1 MESVVIALLV
11 VVIAV
16 LGGGLL
22 AVLKR
27 AQQPTAVSAPLD
39 TDAIARSVQTAINLD
54 AIASSVKGAV
64 EAQMLATAQQALA
77 SNNAQAQENA
87 KQTLESQAA
96 AIDAQ
101 AKLLLQPIAQQMAT
115 LQTTVKDLQSSYTA
129 EKATVEQLLGQINVL
144 QDSTTSLRNAMKS
157 PTARGSW
164 GENQLRTIMKL
175 AGMENYCDYT
185 EQFTGGE
192 AERNQRPD
200 AVVNL
205 PTGGRIAV
213 DSKFPFSAYL
223 RMQDADDVATQ
234 DEELKNHAKD
244 IRLHVK
250 ALSDKKYW
258 DQFGHNTPDFVVM
271 FIPNEGAVADAMRAD
286 VNLLADAMKER
297 VLIASPVNLLALL
310 LTIAKGW
317 QSHRLEENAEKV
329 AKLAKEMYDRVG
341 TMLGHVVKMG
351 DNLKTANNSYDA
363 MIGSMEQNLLVTMR
377 RFKELG
383 VVQENEPM
391 KSLEALDRVPRP
403 VKAPEAAQL
412 PPASIGEI
420 EA

>member
-1 MESVVIALLV
+1 MESVIVLLLV
-11 VVIAV
+11 VLIVAV
-16 LGGGLL
+16 GIGIVS
-22 AVLKR
+22 VLKKV
-27 AQQPTAVSAPLD
+27 QQTQVAAPLD
-39 TDAIARSVQTAINLD
+39 TDAIARTVQTAINLD
-54 AIASSVKGAV
+54 AISTSVRGAI
-64 EAQMLATAQQALA
+64 ETQMLTTAQQALA
-77 SNNAQAQENA
+77 SNNEQAQQNA
-87 KQTLESQAA
+87 KQTLESQSA

-101 AKLLLQPIAQQMAT
+101 AKLLLQPIAQQMET
-115 LQTTVKDLQSSYTA
+115 LQTTVKDLQTSYTA

-164 GENQLRTIMKL
+164 GENQLRTIMRL

-192 AERNQRPD
+192 AERTQRPD
-200 AVVNL
+200 AVINL

-223 RMQDADDVATQ
+223 RMQDSQ
-234 DEELKNHAKD
+234 DAAAQDAELKSHAKD

-250 ALSDKKYW
+250 ALADKKYW
-258 DQFGHNTPDFVVM
+258 DQFGHNAPDFVVM
-271 FIPNEGAVADAMRAD
+271 FVPNEGAVADAMRTD
-286 VNLLADAMKER
+286 INLLADAMKDR

-317 QSHRLEENAEKV
+317 QSHQLEENAEKV

-341 TMLGHVVKMG
+341 TMLEHVIKMG
-351 DNLKTANNSYDA
+351 SNLKTANVSYDA

-391 KSLEALDRVPRP
+391 KSLEALDRVPRE
-403 VKAPEAAQL
+403 VKAPEAAQI
-412 PPASIGEI
+412 PPTTVGEI

>member
-1 MESVVIALLV
+1 MQAAIIVLLV
-11 VVIAV
+11 VLIGAV
-16 LGGGLL
+16 VYFGTKASSNNPGN
-22 AVLKR
+22 AV
-27 AQQPTAVSAPLD
+27 VAPLD
-39 TDAIARSVQTAINLD
+39 TDAIARTVQTAINLD
-54 AIASSVKGAV
+54 AISTSVKGAV
-64 EAQMLATAQQALA
+64 EAQMLTTAQQALA
-77 SNNAQAQENA
+77 ANNEQAQQQAN
-87 KQTLESQAA
+87 QTLASQAA

-101 AKLLLQPIAQQMAT
+101 AKLLLQPIEQQMT
-115 LQTTVKDLQSSYTA
+115 LLRETVANLQGSYTA
-129 EKATVEQLLGQINVL
+129 EKASVEQLLGQINVL

-164 GENQLRTIMKL
+164 GENQLRNIMKL

-192 AERNQRPD
+192 AEKSQRPD
-200 AVVNL
+200 AVINL
-205 PTGGRIAV
+205 PAGGRIAV
-213 DSKFPFSAYL
+213 DSKFPFSAYM
-223 RMQDADDVATQ
+223 RMQEIEDIAGK
-234 DEELKNHAKD
+234 EEQLKQHAKD

-250 ALSDKKYW
+250 ALADKKYW

-271 FIPNEGAVADAMRAD
+271 FIPNEGAVADAMKAD
-286 VNLLADAMKER
+286 VNLLADAMKDR

-317 QSHRLEENAEKV
+317 QSHQLEENAEKV

-341 TMLGHVVKMG
+341 VMFGHVKKMG
-351 DNLKTANNSYDA
+351 TNLKTANESYDQ

-383 VVQENEPM
+383 VIQENEP
-391 KSLEALDRVPRP
+391 LVELTTLGRVPREM
-403 VKAPEAAQL
+403 KAPEAQQL
-412 PPASIGEI
+412 PPAAAGEL